1 MLNDGTNKI
10 KQGGPV
16 NPEQKQWWK
25 TDKVHFI
32 LSEDTIRK
40 DSGMDKNKN
49 ESGNK
54 YLKRIV
60 INGDIVKTDAVHYGY
75 IDVYAVIEAFG
86 VTCPAIAHAI
96 KKLLLPG
103 GRGDKD
109 TLQDIKESKDAIV
122 RAFDME
128 IARTNLITVKGGTKS

>member
-1 MLNDGTNKI
+1 MLSDGTNKFNY
-10 KQGGPV
+10 GGPV
-16 NPEQKQWWK
+16 NPGPRQWWK
-25 TDKVHFI
+25 TDKVHFM
-32 LSEDTIRK
+32 LSGDTTRK

-54 YLKRIV
+54 YLRRIV
-60 INGDIVKTDAVHYGY
+60 INGDVVKTDAVHYGY
-75 IDVYAVIEAFG
+75 VDVYAVIEAFD
-86 VTCPAIAHAI
+86 VTCPALAHAI

-109 TLQDIKESKDAIV
+109 TLQDIKESKDAII

-128 IARTNLITVKGGTKS
+128 VARTNLITEDEGGRS